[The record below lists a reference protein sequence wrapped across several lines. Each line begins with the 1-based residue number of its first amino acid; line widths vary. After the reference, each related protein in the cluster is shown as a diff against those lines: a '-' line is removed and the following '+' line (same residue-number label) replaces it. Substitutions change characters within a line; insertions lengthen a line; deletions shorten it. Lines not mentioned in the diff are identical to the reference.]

1 VPRRGLDRT
10 AVVELAA
17 GIADREALD
26 AVTIARV
33 AADAGVRPP
42 SLYNHIA
49 GRDDLVAAI
58 ALLGVRDL
66 DAAMRSAAIGRAGDD
81 ALRAAAGAYR
91 AYAHAHPGRYAAAM
105 RAPAA
110 GDEALAAAAADTIAT
125 VTTLLRAWEL
135 PEDDAIHAV
144 RAVRAALHGF
154 VALEAAGG
162 FGLPVDREAS
172 FERLV
177 DALATGLGTRP
188 KRAGTARA

>member
-1 VPRRGLDRT
+1 
-10 AVVELAA
+10 
-17 GIADREALD
+17 
-26 AVTIARV
+26 VTIARV

-177 DALATGLGTRP
+177 DALATGLGTRA
-188 KRAGTARA
+188 KRANTARA

>member
-177 DALATGLGTRP
+177 DALATGLGTRA

>member
-177 DALATGLGTRP
+177 DALATGLGTQP